1 MNRIPI
7 PDTDLYIWD
16 DGRSWVVGT
25 VAKCDVTKSNPAGLR
40 TKDCTYHATQAQAC
54 AEVFERQLRVRSKD
68 AKTLESLRL
77 SHAKTVKWLKG
88 LFPGVK

>member
-7 PDTDLYIWD
+7 EGTDLHIWD
-16 DGRSWVVGT
+16 DGRSWVVGNLT
-25 VAKCDVTKSNPAGLR
+25 TCKVTTRNPDGLVPR
-40 TKDCTYHATQAQAC
+40 HCTYHATQWQAV
-54 AEVFERQLRVRSKD
+54 AEVFDRQVRVNSKE

>member
-7 PDTDLYIWD
+7 EGTDLYIWD

-25 VAKCDVTKSNPAGLR
+25 VAKCKPTETNPEGLR

-54 AEVFERQLRVRSKD
+54 TEVFERELRVMSKE